1 MAGRRLRPIGA
12 RAYGAGFD
20 RGGNA
25 LAISAIARIFSFGA
39 SACRPILVGD
49 EFCVALDVLVG
60 DCDCRECG
68 ADVLEIAEN
77 RVLARVLS
85 DFLDALMSVMEN
97 EIGGIFL
104 IIFTACLICIFL
116 FIKGER
122 VFVRS
127 MIIGALVIHIFLV
140 PYLANLIS
148 IITNYRFLSS

>member
-20 RGGNA
+20 RRGTT
-25 LAISAIARIFSFGA
+25 LAISVIARIFPLGTYQRGA
-39 SACRPILVGD
+39 SLVGD

-85 DFLDALMSVMEN
+85 DFLDVLMSVMEN

-104 IIFTACLICIFL
+104 VIFTACLICIFL

-148 IITNYRFLSS
+148 IISNDRFLSS